1 MMSSSFTPAQR
12 RTLEFAPLWVLSM
25 VTGRY
30 RGFED
35 FTVAAFDSLL
45 ASAESVPGTTRDV
58 ALAVRAD
65 LPEILDE
72 YATDP
77 RSIVTG
83 LLDVERLLAQLPDHE
98 AEAFRSMLVDTVGM
112 GVARAR
118 GPFGVEATR
127 EDLERVEMA
136 AAIVAATPPL
146 SAAFE

>member
-1 MMSSSFTPAQR
+1 MLSSFSPAQR
-12 RTLEFAPLWVLSM
+12 RTMEFAPLWVLSM

-30 RGFED
+30 RGFDD
-35 FTVAAFDSLL
+35 FTVAAFSSLL
-45 ASAESVPGTTRDV
+45 ASAESTPGITSDV
-58 ALAVRAD
+58 ARAVRAE
-65 LPEILDE
+65 LPAILEE
-72 YATDP
+72 YAADP

-83 LLDVERLLAQLPDHE
+83 LLDVERLLADLSAPE
-98 AEAFRSMLVDTVGM
+98 AESFRSMLVDTVGM

-146 SAAFE
+146 SEAFD

>member
-1 MMSSSFTPAQR
+1 MFSSLTPAER

-30 RGFED
+30 RGFDD
-35 FTVAAFDSLL
+35 FTVAAFGSLL
-45 ASAESVPGTTRDV
+45 ASAESTPGITSDV
-58 ALAVRAD
+58 ARAVRAG
-65 LPEILDE
+65 LPGILEE
-72 YATDP
+72 YAADP

-83 LLDVERLLAQLPDHE
+83 LLDVERLLADLSDRE
-98 AEAFRSMLVDTVGM
+98 AESFRSMLVDTVGM

-146 SAAFE
+146 SEAFD